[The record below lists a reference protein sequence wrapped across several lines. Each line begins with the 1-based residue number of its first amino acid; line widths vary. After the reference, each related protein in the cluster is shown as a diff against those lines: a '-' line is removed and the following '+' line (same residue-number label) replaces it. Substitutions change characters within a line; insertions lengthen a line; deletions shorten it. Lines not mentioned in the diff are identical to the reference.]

1 MVVYQFK
8 FSALCYFWVG
18 CLERPALS
26 SLWLVA
32 QRIVTGWAIA
42 PVAVVQQDKHT
53 MLFMLMRLRLMWMTV
68 TMSMFDD
75 EFADDDGDVDYD
87 AQDDEDAV
95 GEGDDDDAHDDGDDD
110 LWCV

>member
-1 MVVYQFK
+1 
-8 FSALCYFWVG
+8 
-18 CLERPALS
+18 
-26 SLWLVA
+26 
-32 QRIVTGWAIA
+32 
-42 PVAVVQQDKHT
+42 
-53 MLFMLMRLRLMWMTV
+53 MWMTV

-87 AQDDEDAV
+87 AHDDEDAV